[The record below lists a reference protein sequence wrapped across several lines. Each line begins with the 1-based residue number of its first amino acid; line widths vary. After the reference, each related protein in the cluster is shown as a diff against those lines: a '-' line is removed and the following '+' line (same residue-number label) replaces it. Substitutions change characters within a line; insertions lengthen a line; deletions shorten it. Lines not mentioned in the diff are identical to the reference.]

1 MFSCNLIG
9 AGRLGKNIALAFAKH
24 QVVLMQAI
32 CNQTLESSRSA
43 WRELGLNGMS
53 CSLEQLPPA
62 DITLLACSDDAIA
75 TVAKQL
81 AQQAIRPQSTVIH
94 CSGAL
99 NSSVLEP
106 LKEHGCF
113 VASLHPL
120 KSFKTAYL
128 SAEAFNKVH
137 VVIEGDKEACI
148 WLNNSLMQL
157 NAQIHTIPPKS
168 KAAYHAAAT
177 MACNYLVTLA
187 AVSEQLMAATG
198 LQPDITHAMIA
209 QLMQGTLDN
218 LAHSN
223 PATALTGPL
232 MRGDIGTLARH
243 VQAIDEPALN
253 LLYKAA
259 GLATLALTQLDEDKK
274 TQIRT
279 LLAIKE

>member
-1 MFSCNLIG
+1 MLSCNLIG
-9 AGRLGKNIALAFAKH
+9 AGRLGKNIALALAKR
-24 QVVLMQAI
+24 QIVLMQAI

-53 CSLEQLPPA
+53 GSLEQLPPA

-75 TVAKQL
+75 IVAKQL
-81 AQQAIRPQSTVIH
+81 AQQTIRPQSTVIH

-113 VASLHPL
+113 VASFHPL
-120 KSFKTAYL
+120 KSFKTGYV

-148 WLNNSLMQL
+148 WLNNALMQL
-157 NAQIHTIPPKS
+157 NAQIHTIPPES
-168 KAAYHAAAT
+168 KATYHAAAT

-187 AVSEQLMAATG
+187 AASEQLMDATG
-198 LQPDITHAMIA
+198 LKPDTTHAMIN

-218 LAHSN
+218 LAHNN
-223 PATALTGPL
+223 PTTALTGPL

-243 VQAIDEPALN
+243 VQAIDEPALK

-259 GLATLALTQLDEDKK
+259 GLATLALTQLDENKK
-274 TQIRT
+274 AQIRA